1 MSNDH
6 AKDPLAR
13 LPGYALRR
21 AASATMADLAA
32 RLHAV
37 ELRISD
43 ASVLMLIR
51 DRVDMTSTEIG
62 KILDFQSAN
71 MVPLLSRLE
80 LAGHIKRVPI
90 NRKSMA
96 IVLTDRGQ
104 ELLIQVDSITA
115 RFEVELLGR
124 IPEAHRAHFL
134 PALHGLWP

>member
-1 MSNDH
+1 
-6 AKDPLAR
+6 
-13 LPGYALRR
+13 
-21 AASATMADLAA
+21 
-32 RLHAV
+32 
-37 ELRISD
+37 
-43 ASVLMLIR
+43 MLIR